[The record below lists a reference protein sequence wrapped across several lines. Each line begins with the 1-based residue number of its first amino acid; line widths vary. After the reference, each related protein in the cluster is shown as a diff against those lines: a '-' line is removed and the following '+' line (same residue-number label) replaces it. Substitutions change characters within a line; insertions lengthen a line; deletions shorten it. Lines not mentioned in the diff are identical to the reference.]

1 MIALTGIL
9 EQVTIVIA
17 GSEGITI
24 KTWIDGEGYT
34 WEFPSVTSDKRTSI
48 FAKLNDAV
56 GCHVSIMSSPPD
68 GFVLKSNNS
77 VIQIGK
83 SVE

>member
-48 FAKLNDAV
+48 FAKLNDTI

-68 GFVLKSNNS
+68 GFVFKSSNS

>member
-1 MIALTGIL
+1 MIALAGIL

-24 KTWIDGEGYT
+24 VTWIDGEGYT
-34 WEFPSVTSDKRTSI
+34 WEFPSIASDRRTSV
-48 FAKLNDAV
+48 FAKLNDAI
-56 GCHVSIMSSPPD
+56 GCHVAIMSSPPD
-68 GFVLKSNNS
+68 GFVFKSNNS